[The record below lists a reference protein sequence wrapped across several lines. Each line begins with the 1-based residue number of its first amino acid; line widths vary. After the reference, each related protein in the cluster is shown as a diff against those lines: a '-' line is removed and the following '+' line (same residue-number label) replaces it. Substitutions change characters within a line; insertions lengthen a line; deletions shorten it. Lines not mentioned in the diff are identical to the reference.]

1 MLFMP
6 LSAYL
11 GESAEEKYVSCQAGK
26 DTELDIIQRETKAG
40 VGIRLERQCAG
51 VGILTSPLLIT
62 EFISEV

>member
-11 GESAEEKYVSCQAGK
+11 EESAEEKYVSCQAGK

-40 VGIRLERQCAG
+40 VESDWRGNVQLWGYSQAPC
-51 VGILTSPLLIT
+51 
-62 EFISEV
+62 